1 MSVMI
6 SFPLA
11 NQLQIPFINFRN
23 IFEIR
28 EQHSAMFHWTALVV
42 SQLAVELPF
51 NIFSS
56 SMFFLVWYWLVALP
70 TSAAGYTYLVYAI
83 IFPLYYQTMAQVV
96 AALSPNAVTAG
107 ILFGTIQS
115 FTFVL

>member
-11 NQLQIPFINFRN
+11 NQLQIPFIGFRD

-28 EQHSAMFHWTALVV
+28 EQHSAMYHWTALVV
-42 SQLAVELPF
+42 SQVAVDLPF

-56 SMFFLVWYWLVALP
+56 SMFFVIWYWLVALP
-70 TSAAGYTYLVYAI
+70 TSAAGYTYLVYGI
-83 IFPLYYQTMAQVV
+83 IFPIYYQTMAQAV